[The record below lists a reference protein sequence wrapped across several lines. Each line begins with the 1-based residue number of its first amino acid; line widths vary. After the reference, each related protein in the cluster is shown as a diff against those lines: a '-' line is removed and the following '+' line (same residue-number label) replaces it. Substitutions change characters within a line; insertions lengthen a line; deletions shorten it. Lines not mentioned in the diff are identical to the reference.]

1 MSLIEGIGDE
11 VTVLATCLIALAVIA
26 IAWTS
31 TRVDVRMHT
40 SVVIID
46 RERFGELLR
55 RVRGIA
61 ARSHVAGEPDSAIP
75 PHSSASAAEAHAAA
89 DSLLVSGA
97 AASAHIQDIKP
108 HISDGDDD
116 HQSNESETEA
126 SSSPNDTCGSSL
138 QCESASS
145 VRSCTDC
152 TESVSSPHVADE
164 TATAAADN
172 QNASQ
177 HSSALNSD
185 TPPGSIQVR
194 LQFVDGRQRTVVA
207 SPDDTIGHFK
217 RYNSSVCYSQLNV
230 TNNTNIKCHKM
241 CKIIEFV

>member
-11 VTVLATCLIALAVIA
+11 VTVLATCLIVLAVIVV
-26 IAWTS
+26 AWTS

-61 ARSHVAGEPDSAIP
+61 ARSHVAGEPDSTIP
-75 PHSSASAAEAHAAA
+75 PHSSASVAEAHTAT

-97 AASAHIQDIKP
+97 AAGAHVEDIKP
-108 HISDGDDD
+108 HRSEGDGD
-116 HQSNESETEA
+116 HQGSESETEA
-126 SSSPNDTCGSSL
+126 SSSPHNTGDSSL

-145 VRSCTDC
+145 IKSCTDH
-152 TESVSSPHVADE
+152 TESISPLLSADAAAAE
-164 TATAAADN
+164 AADN
-172 QNASQ
+172 QNVSQ
-177 HSSALNSD
+177 HSSATSSD
-185 TPPGSIQVR
+185 TPPGSIEVR

-207 SPDDTIGHFK
+207 NPDDTIGHFK
-217 RYNSSVCYSQLNV
+217 RYNFTVCYSQLKM
-230 TNNTNIKCHKM
+230 TNNTNIKYHEM
-241 CKIIEFV
+241 CK

>member
-11 VTVLATCLIALAVIA
+11 VTVLAACLLVLAVII

-31 TRVDVRMHT
+31 TRVDVRTHT

-61 ARSHVAGEPDSAIP
+61 VRAHAASEADSNVP
-75 PHSSASAAEAHAAA
+75 SHSSASAAEAHTAT

-97 AASAHIQDIKP
+97 AANARVDIMP
-108 HISDGDDD
+108 HSLHGDGADDHPSSDGD
-116 HQSNESETEA
+116 HKCLHESEA
-126 SSSPNDTCGSSL
+126 SSSTHNIGNLL

-145 VRSCTDC
+145 VKSSKDC
-152 TESVSSPHVADE
+152 DESASSVQAA
-164 TATAAADN
+164 TATATTATRDN
-172 QNASQ
+172 ENISE
-177 HSSALNSD
+177 HISAVSNDLPS
-185 TPPGSIQVR
+185 GSIQVR

-207 SPDDTIGHFK
+207 NPDDTIGDFK
-217 RYNSSVCYSQLNV
+217 RYDLHFLLIQVSA
-230 TNNTNIKCHKM
+230 
-241 CKIIEFV
+241 